1 MPAESSGGRSFA
13 ISKLV
18 LSLRFEITGVM
29 TLVQLI

>member
-1 MPAESSGGRSFA
+1 MPAESSAGRSFA

-18 LSLRFEITGVM
+18 LSLCFEIAGVV